1 MIRLAEKSSPCIPP
15 LQVEPVTGERLNDVE
30 ALCDALAHNLHS
42 MWQYGEH
49 VLVQREGDSITVAPY
64 RIQWVGSHTPVALFD
79 HERVVGGLHDA
90 KCIDD
95 EVRRGLSLLI
105 RKAEHR
111 RKSAFRECVA
121 CGNSKPPECLDGK
134 LCFECFEQS
143 GGVH

>member
-1 MIRLAEKSSPCIPP
+1 MIWLAEKRSPCIPP
-15 LQVEPVTGERLNDVE
+15 LQAEPFEGERLNNVE
-30 ALCDALAHNLHS
+30 ALFDALEQNLYS

-64 RIQWVGSHTPVALFD
+64 RLQWVGPHTSVVLFD
-79 HERVVGGLHDA
+79 HERVVGGLQNV

-95 EVRRGLSLLI
+95 EVREGLRLLI

-111 RKSAFRECVA
+111 RKSAFRKCAA
-121 CGNSKPPECLDGK
+121 CGNSKPPEWLDGR
-134 LCFECFEQS
+134 LCSECFEHS